1 MFLAINKSDSGQ
13 ITGAELKNA
22 FPDLTDIE
30 IDHIMNNVCYGQKT
44 NPTLKSE
51 QRGITWTEFL
61 VAISDVQHPD

>member
-30 IDHIMNNVCYGQKT
+30 IDHIMNNVCYG
-44 NPTLKSE
+44 
-51 QRGITWTEFL
+51 
-61 VAISDVQHPD
+61 